1 MWNSKQLAMRDPA
14 LAAFTG
20 AISGADFGSRFGDEF
35 DTGDDYGDEY
45 GFSDDAGFGAAAA
58 AMRHPA
64 VAHALTRRP
73 TAQQAAQAWQHMN
86 MKNAIGKSRKT
97 LLDPNIDSTVKVER
111 YTFSLAQVFTIGT
124 TASFDS
130 NMSQSPSTAFR
141 PQVMTANVPAPGFA
155 LATTI
160 AVANVLVA
168 VGGTTDLWN
177 YSAGAWGRNLD
188 LPTLDPSQKLSLTG
202 SYTGFIPPGYLNA
215 SSFTLS
221 ISFNGPAVLAGGRA
235 VG

>member
-20 AISGADFGSRFGDEF
+20 AISGADFGHSEVGSEF
-35 DTGDDYGDEY
+35 DGDADDYGDDYGF
-45 GFSDDAGFGAAAA
+45 GDDAGFGAA
-58 AMRHPA
+58 MRHPA
-64 VAHALTRRP
+64 VSAALSRRP
-73 TAQQAAQAWQHMN
+73 TAQQAAMAWQKMN
-86 MKNAIGKSRKT
+86 VKNAIGKSRKT

-111 YTFSLAQVFTIGT
+111 YTFSLAQAFVIGT
-124 TASFDS
+124 TAAFDS

-141 PQVMTANVPAPGFA
+141 PQVMTANVPCPGFA
-155 LATTI
+155 LATTM

-177 YSAGAWGRNLD
+177 YSAGSWGRNLD

-202 SYTGFIPPGYLNA
+202 SYTGFIPPGYLA
-215 SSFTLS
+215 AAAFTLS